1 MSIVE
6 YIPLSDIGFNPDNPR
21 ETITTDDLDDIQ
33 SVQDMNIALV
43 ARPYSKDDVG
53 DVPEDKKVVLIDG
66 NRRKARLLEVAPDA
80 HLPIGE
86 KINILPVTREE
97 AYFIMLKTFFKKEQ
111 LSLKEECQLVQKA
124 QKANPNLSQVKLAKM
139 LGVNRQW
146 LRIRLHISELE
157 LNKQEEF
164 FSGNIPLRSIAHK
177 KTGDVTR
184 FGDGSRDPKDVDK
197 VDRLEVEE
205 TPAAPK
211 PLLVLTK
218 DQFAHFEPNYH
229 KLCSEYK
236 DLEDDFKEISF
247 EDIKDYNEFHAAAH
261 AIVKD
266 SEYQEILK
274 KYPGQ
279 VSLVTEFT
287 DLSKAIFW
295 LDPLAR
301 KEFEFKEPEVVDLK
315 DAIEKKKRP
324 MQIFQED
331 LDHLKNNFGDFEII
345 TEKQDKELIYLEI
358 LWFSDDEEESFDAYL
373 HTRLEQLRKKKVP
386 KEERTAPF
394 TGAQF
399 KAFQKEFP
407 DSSHSHQTIDEH
419 VFVTFHNIPSKFD
432 GILWILQNKDTFPLT
447 DYQLERYTDVKPKD
461 KVDLET
467 LNKSYLTKDDIGLIR
482 AELGYN
488 VIKEPWYDEKDPN
501 RPKGTILVIWQDLAK
516 KEIFE
521 NWTKDDRLKIIKD
534 KKRYSHTVSCTQE
547 ILNSYTEKHGS
558 DKIIETK
565 KQKDG
570 SIQILWWSISA
581 AKAFMT
587 WLKRQVPKIPTLS
600 FLKTYDYN
608 AELSQFQ
615 GRYFSQSSN
624 NRDYEFIF
632 WKSEEDLTKFQQL
645 TRNHLVVTKQE
656 LECLQKHKPS
666 IIENAEVQKKKKSF
680 LIFHKDDSLIDDLET
695 YLKPSR
701 DFNTTGLED
710 LETRL
715 FSKFAIEDIPIPL
728 DTYSKI
734 FSAGAAKAIEELVS
748 LTKLIIDSQTISL
761 NQIKTLNSI
770 TSDLEYWR
778 ANKIIV
784 DEKGRRKGKQHLD
797 VCSDCLQVKHFDK
810 EQSTCSNC
818 RATNEKPHLKQDVA
832 VANSGGGSK

>member
-1 MSIVE
+1 MAIVE

-21 ETITTDDLDDIQ
+21 ETITTDDLNDIN

-43 ARPYSKDDVG
+43 GRPYSQDDVG
-53 DVPEDKKVVLIDG
+53 DVPEDKAVVLIDG
-66 NRRKARLLEVAPDA
+66 NRRLTRLLKVAPDA
-80 HLPIGE
+80 QISIGE

-97 AYFIMLKTFFKKEQ
+97 AYFIMLKTFFKKQQ
-111 LSLKEECQLVQKA
+111 LSLKEECQEIIKT
-124 QKANPNLSQVKLAKM
+124 KEKYSDLSQRKLAVKLGISRSK
-139 LGVNRQW
+139 
-146 LRIRLHISELE
+146 LRDIFYILDQPEEI
-157 LNKQEEF
+157 QEKF
-164 FSGNIPLRSIAHK
+164 FSGEIPIRSI
-177 KTGDVTR
+177 R
-184 FGDGSRDPKDVDK
+184 SGSRDPKDEVDN
-197 VDRLEVEE
+197 VVQVEE
-205 TPAAPK
+205 APTTPK

-301 KEFEFKEPEVVDLK
+301 KEFEFKEVEVDLK

-331 LDHLKNNFGDFEII
+331 LDHLKTNFGDFEII

-358 LWFSDDEEESFDAYL
+358 LWFSDDEEEAFDAYL

-399 KAFQKEFP
+399 KAFQKEYP

-467 LNKSYLTKDDIGLIR
+467 LNKSYITKNDIGLIR

-547 ILNSYTEKHGS
+547 ILNSYTEKYGS

-632 WKSEEDLTKFQQL
+632 WKSEDDLTKFQQL

-695 YLKPSR
+695 FLKPSR

-734 FSAGAAKAIEELVS
+734 FSAGAAKAIEELSS
-748 LTKLIIDSQTISL
+748 LSKLILDSQIITL
-761 NQIKTLNSI
+761 NQRKTLQSL
-770 TSDLEYWR
+770 TSDLRYWR
-778 ANKIIV
+778 A
-784 DEKGRRKGKQHLD
+784 DEVIKEEKSRRKGKQHLN

-832 VANSGGGSK
+832 VANSGGGTK